1 MELKK
6 YKISALIGI
15 IIMGLG
21 SFMACLSGVS
31 EIIILGDVLLI
42 LSLLIMGYGFS
53 QWQP

>member
-21 SFMACLSGVS
+21 AFMACLSNVS
-31 EIIILGDVLLI
+31 EIIILGDILLI

-53 QWQP
+53 KWQP